1 MKFDLSNKLVFV
13 TGFDGFLG
21 FRLVGFLLEKGATVI
36 GLRFNIPGNEE
47 RTRKLS
53 ANESFYLKSFGE
65 NLDDI
70 LADSRFKNY
79 QTECF
84 HFAGI
89 ASAVE
94 CQNNPNSAYK
104 GNVLLT
110 LDVLEYCRLIGVN
123 KFIFPSTGYVY
134 GNRLDEPAGEM
145 NRLIST
151 NVYTSTKIAAEA
163 LIESYSNYYDMDC
176 TVGRISNIF
185 GRESSTETVSGKI
198 INCINKKK
206 KVVLNTLKPVRD
218 FIYIDDVINAF
229 LTISTDNKENMC
241 SYYNIS
247 TGSPTSINNLAETAC
262 RMASLPLSYVVSKK
276 IRQYSDTCLVLDNS
290 KIKKATDWK
299 PEYTLEAGLSEV
311 LDEVVK

>member
-1 MKFDLSNKLVFV
+1 MS
-13 TGFDGFLG
+13 
-21 FRLVGFLLEKGATVI
+21 FLLENGATVI
-36 GLRFNIPGNEE
+36 GLQLNVPKNEE
-47 RTRKLS
+47 RISKHS
-53 ANESFYLKSFGE
+53 DHKSFYLKSFKE
-65 NLDDI
+65 NIDHI
-70 LADSRFKNY
+70 LVNGRYKNY
-79 QTECF
+79 QKECF

-110 LDVLEYCRLIGVN
+110 LDVLEYCRGNGVN

-134 GNRLDEPAGEM
+134 GNHLDQPACEI
-145 NRLIST
+145 NPLIST

-176 TVGRISNIF
+176 TVGRISNVF
-185 GRESSTETVSGKI
+185 GRESSNETVSGKV
-198 INCINKKK
+198 INCVNKKQK
-206 KVVLNTLKPVRD
+206 IILNTLKPIRD

-229 LTISTDNKENMC
+229 LTILTDKKENKC

-247 TGSPTSINNLAETAC
+247 TGNPTSINNLAVTAC
-262 RMASLPLSYVVSKK
+262 RMASLPLNYVVSKK
-276 IRQYSDTCLVLDNS
+276 FRQYSDTWLVLDNS
-290 KIKKATDWK
+290 KIKKAMNWK

-311 LDEVVK
+311 LDGVVK